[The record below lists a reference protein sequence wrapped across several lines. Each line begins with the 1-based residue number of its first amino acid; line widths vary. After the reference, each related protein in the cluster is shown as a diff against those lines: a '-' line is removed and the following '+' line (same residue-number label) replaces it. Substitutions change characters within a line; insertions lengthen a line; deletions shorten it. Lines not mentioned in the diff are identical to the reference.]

1 MRPAPRDGGR
11 VAPTCVVGLDALSAQ
26 HRPLGDLLEVQEP
39 LPSAAAEQP
48 LTFSELVAAMD
59 WPVVVRA
66 HVLHLLRHRRPAV
79 RLGEPP
85 DDRSSV

>member
-1 MRPAPRDGGR
+1 
-11 VAPTCVVGLDALSAQ
+11 VGLEALSAQ

-39 LPSAAAEQP
+39 LPPSDAEQP
-48 LTFSELVAAMD
+48 LAFSELVAATD

-66 HVLHLLRHRRPAV
+66 HVLRLLRHRRPAV
-79 RLGEPP
+79 RPGEPP